1 MQIPNSV
8 QIHSLGLATDLAVL
22 DGVCTD
28 RGEYFVARSPKEP
41 GYYWGNFLV
50 FSQVPQNGDFSYWMR
65 CFAKEFSPFPD
76 VLHVTFTWDKSDVI
90 AEVSEFIE
98 AGFKLESTVV
108 LTAKVVT
115 APTFP
120 NSQLQ
125 IRRITDDAGW
135 RDVLHSQLLC
145 REKVHREEEF
155 LKFATQRL
163 LNCRLR
169 VEKGEGD
176 WFGGYLDGELVAS
189 IGIFYLGNTAR
200 FQIVVTVPK
209 AQRKGICGTMVHFIA
224 EMALARPEIDTLVM
238 LADEEY
244 HAARIY
250 ESVGFLPTE
259 HLQGLCRWPS
269 S

>member
-1 MQIPNSV
+1 MHIPNSI

-41 GYYWGNFLV
+41 GFYGGNLLV
-50 FSQVPQNGDFSYWMR
+50 FSQVPQRGDFCHWMR
-65 CFAKEFSPFPD
+65 CFAKEFLPFPD
-76 VLHVTFTWDKSDVI
+76 VLHVTFAWDKSDVI

-108 LTAKVVT
+108 LTAKVVK
-115 APTFP
+115 PPQFP

-135 RDVLHSQLLC
+135 RDVLRSQMLC
-145 REKVHREEEF
+145 REKAHGEEVY
-155 LKFATQRL
+155 LQFATQRL
-163 LNCRLR
+163 LHYRLR

-176 WFGGYLDGELVAS
+176 WFGGYLGGELVAS
-189 IGIFYLGNTAR
+189 IGIFYLDNTAR
-200 FQIVVTVPK
+200 FQVVVTVPS
-209 AQRKGICGTMVHFIA
+209 ARRKGICGTMVHFIA
-224 EMALARPEIDTLVM
+224 EMTLARSEIDTLVM

-244 HAARIY
+244 HAAKIY